1 MPDKVQHIFGLSDE
15 DVAGVPETG
24 DAPHTPEAQPDQA
37 PETVDTH
44 PQDGPDKGY
53 PDTDVGA
60 QQQGHPGQKL
70 WAGKYQ
76 TPEDLERGYEE
87 LQRKLGEQGQQLGTL
102 QQQYQQ
108 LLAYLQQAQA
118 VQGYQQP
125 AAQHPAQ
132 KLREPEPAMSPDE
145 FLNKLESEGPKVV
158 EQLAERVA
166 RRILEQE
173 GQAIGQALGQLL
185 GPMYQ
190 YYTQAQLQ
198 EHFRGQI
205 KSLKSKYQDFDEYRR
220 DMFEVIKEQPVLAMQ
235 PGGLELAYLA
245 AKARKAQTVQQQ
257 VPQTAAIQQAMN
269 TVKKAAQ
276 MPAPTAGNASRQQAQ
291 PSPEEII
298 KRQIF
303 GDPGQPQGIFG

>member
-1 MPDKVQHIFGLSDE
+1 MQHIFGLSDE